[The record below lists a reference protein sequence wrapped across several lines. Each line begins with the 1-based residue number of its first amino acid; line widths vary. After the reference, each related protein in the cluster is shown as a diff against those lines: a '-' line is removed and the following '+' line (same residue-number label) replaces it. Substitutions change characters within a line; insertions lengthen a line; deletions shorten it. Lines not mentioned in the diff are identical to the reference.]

1 MLWVP
6 GSILGDAGH
15 AWGPTDPPF
24 HLINVGPAPGPSAIN
39 PLPGLATG
47 PSLLYPWPYP
57 PIVCTLYNVYK
68 CNEYYHASKP
78 VE

>member
-57 PIVCTLYNVYK
+57 LLYVLYIMCIGVMSTTMNQ
-68 CNEYYHASKP
+68 NR
-78 VE
+78 

>member
-57 PIVCTLYNVYK
+57 LLYVLYIMCIGLMSTTMDQNR
-68 CNEYYHASKP
+68 
-78 VE
+78 